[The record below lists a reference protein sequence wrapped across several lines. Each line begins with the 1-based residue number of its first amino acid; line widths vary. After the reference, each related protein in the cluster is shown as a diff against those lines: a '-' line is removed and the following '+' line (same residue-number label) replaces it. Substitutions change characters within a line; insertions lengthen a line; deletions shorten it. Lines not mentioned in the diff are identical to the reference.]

1 MLERNLLRDKTLVL
15 RILDE
20 RLQSHL
26 REKMAAL
33 DEKSNQEASAS
44 SAASNSKAS
53 ASLQNNVNAGSHAT
67 STSTQN
73 INNSEGRIFDL
84 EGVTCEPAIQTRT
97 PSSSSFLDDNM
108 HKSSEDQAQAGAEL
122 LDQHTLWN
130 FHCDGATYPARLI
143 NLPCPI
149 EIHKTHDHA
158 MYYKCVDIAQML
170 IVYED
175 MTELEEAESMP
186 GYKNEGFPSYYHS
199 GLTPPLTKVVQRR
212 FMQREHADVPPPM
225 NEVIDV
231 EKDLITLIEA
241 ISTKDPNKRAGRG
254 NHSAH
259 RSMQTKVLEEVED
272 EVVEYEP
279 WMDNYGKEPK
289 GIEFDET
296 DAICKK
302 HPELWL
308 DPEELRMPS
317 IVDESANFLFGGVGA
332 GAGGD
337 KTSTGKIVKENKKK
351 KSSTGSGAD
360 KPEKKT
366 KKKKSKKK
374 EAAPALPI
382 SPPPI
387 ETVRP
392 LSTNPELDALNI
404 DQFDLDLEGFGED
417 FDMDGIVD

>member
-158 MYYKCVDIAQML
+158 MYYKCC
-170 IVYED
+170 
-175 MTELEEAESMP
+175 
-186 GYKNEGFPSYYHS
+186 
-199 GLTPPLTKVVQRR
+199 
-212 FMQREHADVPPPM
+212 
-225 NEVIDV
+225 
-231 EKDLITLIEA
+231 
-241 ISTKDPNKRAGRG
+241 
-254 NHSAH
+254 
-259 RSMQTKVLEEVED
+259 
-272 EVVEYEP
+272 
-279 WMDNYGKEPK
+279 DNMYS
-289 GIEFDET
+289 
-296 DAICKK
+296 IC
-302 HPELWL
+302 
-308 DPEELRMPS
+308 
-317 IVDESANFLFGGVGA
+317 IFI
-332 GAGGD
+332 
-337 KTSTGKIVKENKKK
+337 KTT
-351 KSSTGSGAD
+351 
-360 KPEKKT
+360 
-366 KKKKSKKK
+366 
-374 EAAPALPI
+374 
-382 SPPPI
+382 
-387 ETVRP
+387 
-392 LSTNPELDALNI
+392 
-404 DQFDLDLEGFGED
+404 
-417 FDMDGIVD
+417 